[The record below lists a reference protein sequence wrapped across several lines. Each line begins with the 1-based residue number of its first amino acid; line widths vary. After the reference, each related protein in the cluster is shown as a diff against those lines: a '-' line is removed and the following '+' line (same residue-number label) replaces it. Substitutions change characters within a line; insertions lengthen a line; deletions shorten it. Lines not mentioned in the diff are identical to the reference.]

1 MWRTINDFNNYQ
13 VSKLGLVR
21 NKKTKLI
28 IKPFV
33 NNNGY
38 LRVNLYKDGVCYK
51 KMVHVL
57 VADAFIDNPLKLT
70 EVDHINNRRKDNRA
84 INLKWVTHS
93 DNIKKVWHEGQF
105 KKRLKVKVA
114 Q

>member
-70 EVDHINNRRKDNRA
+70 EVGHINNRRKDNRA